1 MATNFKASS
10 EKYVGFFGKH
20 HPFSNFHPCPLTYET
35 NQLDGQGI
43 VTNSKMTLHFN
54 TTEALYQWKKKFSTP
69 TKNNCFPASKTS
81 PPDVRHND
89 NTSCTLYFI
98 ETTRSQL
105 EHLEE
110 FSFAT
115 FKLVS
120 TICTLI
126 NALYIYALYSI

>member
-1 MATNFKASS
+1 MPYTVFDNDDLCIIIS
-10 EKYVGFFGKH
+10 
-20 HPFSNFHPCPLTYET
+20 
-35 NQLDGQGI
+35 I
-43 VTNSKMTLHFN
+43 
-54 TTEALYQWKKKFSTP
+54 
-69 TKNNCFPASKTS
+69 CF
-81 PPDVRHND
+81 
-89 NTSCTLYFI
+89 
-98 ETTRSQL
+98 RSQL